1 MVSLRSMVVL
11 PALCLLTSCRGIEA
25 GSSTAAALPQ
35 LVPSLRTLR
44 GGASSAAASLVS
56 TRLVYR
62 PQNGAPIPSEIAS
75 NIDVKLVGSWYA
87 SWLLLLRALW
97 AHAAGALLHLGEGCT
112 RGSGAREKS
121 CFRESICRQQLMH
134 MHLRG
139 IVFQVGMA
147 AVPQRE
153 MECSGKSLR
162 VSSTRT
168 RRSFSLSLRLS
179 MRQ

>member
-75 NIDVKLVGSWYA
+75 NIDVKLGGSWYA
-87 SWLLLLRALW
+87 SWLLLLRASW
-97 AHAAGALLHLGEGCT
+97 AHAALWRFASLG
-112 RGSGAREKS
+112 RGVVAREKS
-121 CFRESICRQQLMH
+121 L
-134 MHLRG
+134 
-139 IVFQVGMA
+139 VFGSHSV
-147 AVPQRE
+147 
-153 MECSGKSLR
+153 
-162 VSSTRT
+162 VSN
-168 RRSFSLSLRLS
+168 
-179 MRQ
+179 